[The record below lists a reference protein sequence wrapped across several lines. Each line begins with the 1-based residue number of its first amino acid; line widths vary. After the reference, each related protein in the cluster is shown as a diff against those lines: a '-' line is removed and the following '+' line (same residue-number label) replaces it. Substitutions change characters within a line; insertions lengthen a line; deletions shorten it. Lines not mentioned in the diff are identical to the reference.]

1 MYIRLRKFQLQID
14 PEKTREFYKKAKYV
28 TEGCRCA
35 GCRNFEKAID
45 YMPNEVLC
53 FFHSMGIDMKKITEI
68 YVNKS
73 DPDGTLL
80 YGGFCHVCGTMTEG
94 KSAWVKTQ
102 ETADSKTFV
111 WQKENTY

>member
-1 MYIRLRKFQLQID
+1 
-14 PEKTREFYKKAKYV
+14 
-28 TEGCRCA
+28 
-35 GCRNFEKAID
+35 
-45 YMPNEVLC
+45 MPDEVLC

-111 WQKENTY
+111 WQKENTYSVSDDFRVSFQEECSLVEKEFPRPVLQIEIEAAIPWVLEEENPYL